1 MLVTVSFL
9 QNLIDGLSVGS
20 IYALAALGVGLL
32 FGVIRLINFAHGDFI
47 AFGAYALIV
56 PSANVTAQVF
66 VGNLPWPLLVLV
78 VSALVVAIAL
88 LCDFLVF
95 RHLRKASAATLMV
108 ASFAVGYI
116 LQNGLMAI
124 YGSRPKGIDVWSAI
138 NIQVSL
144 GELHFPLLQIIT
156 IATTLFL
163 MGALSLFLRQTSFGL
178 ALRAAAENFTMARYL
193 GVQSNMVIGV
203 AFAISAA
210 LAGVVSLLF
219 VAQTGAL
226 SPIMG
231 VPLLLFAFISTV
243 VGGLGSL
250 KGAVIGGFVIGMIS
264 SLLQAYLPAELRDF
278 KDGFVFSAVI
288 LILVF
293 RPAGLF
299 PTNALTERV

>member
-1 MLVTVSFL
+1 VIGFV
-9 QNLIDGLSVGS
+9 QNLIDGLSLGS

-56 PSANVTAQVF
+56 PSANATAQLF
-66 VGNLPWPLLVLV
+66 VGNLPWPLLVLATCISV
-78 VSALVVAIAL
+78 VLVAL

-116 LQNGLMAI
+116 IQNALMAI

-156 IATTLFL
+156 ILVTLFL
-163 MGALSLFLRQTSFGL
+163 MGVLSAFLRWTSFGL
-178 ALRAAAENFTMARYL
+178 QLRAAAENFTMARYL
-193 GVQSNMVIGV
+193 GVQSNMVIAV
-203 AFAISAA
+203 AFATSAA
-210 LAGVVSLLF
+210 LAGIVSLLF
-219 VAQTGAL
+219 VAQSGTL
-226 SPIMG
+226 SPVMG

-250 KGAVIGGFVIGMIS
+250 RGAVLGGFVIGMIS
-264 SLLQAYLPAELRDF
+264 SLLEAYLPVELREF

>member
-1 MLVTVSFL
+1 MIGLV
-9 QNLIDGLSVGS
+9 QNLIDGLSIGS

-56 PSANVTAQVF
+56 PSTNATAQMF
-66 VGNLPWPLLVLV
+66 LGYLPWPLLTLAICCLV
-78 VSALVVAIAL
+78 VVLAL
-88 LCDFLVF
+88 LADFLVF
-95 RHLRKASAATLMV
+95 RHLRKASPATLMV
-108 ASFAVGYI
+108 ASFSVGYVI
-116 LQNGLMAI
+116 QNGLMAV
-124 YGSRPKGIDVWSAI
+124 YGSRPKGVDVWSAI
-138 NIQVSL
+138 NIQVTL
-144 GELHFPLLQIIT
+144 GDLHVPLLQFIT
-156 IATTLFL
+156 ILTTLFL
-163 MGALSLFLRQTSFGL
+163 MVVLSTFLRWTSFGL

-193 GVQSNMVIGV
+193 GVQSNLVIGI

-219 VAQTGAL
+219 LAQSGAL
-226 SPIMG
+226 SPVMG

-250 KGAVIGGFVIGMIS
+250 RGAVLGGFVIGIIS
-264 SLLQAYLPAELRDF
+264 SLLQAYLPADLRDF

-293 RPAGLF
+293 RPSGLF
-299 PTNALTERV
+299 PTSALVERI

>member
-1 MLVTVSFL
+1 MLGFA
-9 QNLIDGLSVGS
+9 QNVIDGLSIGS

-56 PSANVTAQVF
+56 PSTNVTAQMF
-66 VGNLPWPLLVLV
+66 LGYLPWPLLTLVICCLV
-78 VSALVVAIAL
+78 VILSL
-88 LCDFLVF
+88 LCDFFVF

-108 ASFAVGYI
+108 ASFSVGYI
-116 LQNGLMAI
+116 IQNTLMAI
-124 YGSRPKGIDVWSAI
+124 YGSRPKGVDLWSAI

-144 GELHFPLLQIIT
+144 GDLHVPLLQLIT
-156 IATTLFL
+156 ILATLAL
-163 MGALSLFLRQTSFGL
+163 MAVLSAFLRLTSFGL
-178 ALRAAAENFTMARYL
+178 ALRAAAENFAMARYL
-193 GVQSNMVIGV
+193 GVRSNLVIGV

-210 LAGVVSLLF
+210 LAGTVSLLF
-219 VAQTGAL
+219 LAQTGAL
-226 SPIMG
+226 DPVMA

-250 KGAVIGGFVIGMIS
+250 RGAVLGGFVIGMIS
-264 SLLQAYLPAELRDF
+264 SLLQAYLPPDLRNF

-299 PTNALTERV
+299 PTDALVERV